1 MDWTPRNTLAAQ
13 EQFLILKS
21 SLRNNLLTH
30 RDEIEYLLRVT
41 RGQLLSHC
49 CGTERVPSTK
59 SEGWYSAINRRK
71 VSIGS
76 KMDSQEGLDQQEIYE
91 ETFQGQ
97 QLRIMTIKTV
107 SFHAVTCGIWEEFL
121 KIIVKNQKIKLKKWL
136 LGFLRNAY
144 VHLEVLTALSR
155 ARGLNDYN

>member
-1 MDWTPRNTLAAQ
+1 MFHNYETK
-13 EQFLILKS
+13 LK
-21 SLRNNLLTH
+21 LKNQVKQTFAKVG
-30 RDEIEYLLRVT
+30 DI
-41 RGQLLSHC
+41 
-49 CGTERVPSTK
+49 
-59 SEGWYSAINRRK
+59 IRRK

-121 KIIVKNQKIKLKKWL
+121 KIIVKNQKIKLKK
-136 LGFLRNAY
+136 
-144 VHLEVLTALSR
+144 
-155 ARGLNDYN
+155 